1 VAHKSMIVTEE
12 QAMYDSLGDFGSGL
26 VNPGGRFRPGAD
38 RFHTAKL
45 PSSPSD
51 EILPTHSL
59 LTARVVF
66 PILHLEGVLHLLS
79 RVPHTL
85 TVETPF
91 GGAGLEAP
99 SSCCGKESARPRWG
113 SPKGNKTRHYPRK
126 APSPP

>member
-1 VAHKSMIVTEE
+1 
-12 QAMYDSLGDFGSGL
+12 MYDSLGDFGSGL

-59 LTARVVF
+59 LTTRVVF
-66 PILHLEGVLHLLS
+66 PILHLEGVLHPLS

-91 GGAGLEAP
+91 GSAGVEGTELVLREGEGETALWV
-99 SSCCGKESARPRWG
+99 SEGQ
-113 SPKGNKTRHYPRK
+113 
-126 APSPP
+126 